1 MKKTPV
7 LRCLFHKK
15 NRIATGREG
24 GAALREQSNF
34 AANYCISSK
43 VERNQTI
50 DNRLAGRAA
59 KGERVEPLCV
69 SKAIL
74 RRTIVYHRKYNK
86 KRVHRILTTE
96 YIASFRHAC
105 CRNDFY
111 FADFE
116 NRRVK
121 RLDKIRKK
129 VYNNICKNL
138 LIFRK

>member
-1 MKKTPV
+1 M
-7 LRCLFHKK
+7 
-15 NRIATGREG
+15 ATG
-24 GAALREQSNF
+24 
-34 AANYCISSK
+34 
-43 VERNQTI
+43 ER
-50 DNRLAGRAA
+50 A
-59 KGERVEPLCV
+59 EPLCE
-69 SKAIL
+69 SKAIS
-74 RRTIVYHRKYNK
+74 RRTIVYHRTYNK

-96 YIASFRHAC
+96 YIASFRLAC

>member
-1 MKKTPV
+1 MEPLCESKAISQRT
-7 LRCLFHKK
+7 
-15 NRIATGREG
+15 
-24 GAALREQSNF
+24 
-34 AANYCISSK
+34 YCISSK

-59 KGERVEPLCV
+59 KGESPVASTNYEKDTCFKV
-69 SKAIL
+69 SFFTKKYVANVWIGL
-74 RRTIVYHRKYNK
+74 FPPTPYNK

-96 YIASFRHAC
+96 YIASFRLAC